1 MLLYML
7 LYFTCTDHTQAHH
20 IINSGPG
27 DEASYD
33 LTTHNDILLLCT
45 GSLIRFAKGN
55 LVDQQW

>member
-7 LYFTCTDHTQAHH
+7 LYFTCADHTQAHH
-20 IINSGPG
+20 IMNNGHG

-45 GSLIRFAKGN
+45 GSLIRFAEGN